1 MQLGDGDVG
10 VKYIGRLSLKNTD
23 ERNENLINHPLP
35 TVVVCP
41 RDAHEDSR
49 SVMRN

>member
-1 MQLGDGDVG
+1 MKYAARKGVG
-10 VKYIGRLSLKNTD
+10 VERMVSLKNTG

-41 RDAHEDSR
+41 RDAHR
-49 SVMRN
+49 RFTKRYA

>member
-1 MQLGDGDVG
+1 MQLGEARVG
-10 VKYIGRLSLKNTD
+10 VECIYGLVKKNAN

-49 SVMRN
+49 SRCA